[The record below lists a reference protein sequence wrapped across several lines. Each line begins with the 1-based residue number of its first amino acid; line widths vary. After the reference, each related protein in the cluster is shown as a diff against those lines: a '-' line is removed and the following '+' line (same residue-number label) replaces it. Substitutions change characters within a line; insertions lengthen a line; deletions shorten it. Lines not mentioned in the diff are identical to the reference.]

1 MEAQQVIVQNLP
13 PTPVLWAGYIGMFL
27 IGVAAMIVAIALLP
41 ILAQI
46 KGMLG
51 DVRGQLPELLNLGKA
66 TLGNVKVM
74 SDDVKGTT
82 HQATN
87 VANRVLH
94 LATSIVERLESPI
107 VKSVGILT
115 GLAAGLR
122 ALKGGNSK
130 EKVVVVDKKRGFLG
144 RK

>member
-1 MEAQQVIVQNLP
+1 MEPTQTIVQNLP

-41 ILAQI
+41 ILAKVKEI
-46 KGMLG
+46 LSKVDGK
-51 DVRGQLPELLNLGKA
+51 LPELLNLGTA

-82 HQATN
+82 HQATT

-94 LATSIVERLESPI
+94 LATSVVERLESPI

-122 ALKGGNSK
+122 ALKGGGKN
-130 EKVVVVDKKRGFLG
+130 EKVVVVNKKRGFLG